1 MNSINHNNDNTISR
15 PNTCAINEARPTYK
29 RMHLAKGAQLMR
41 AATSPMEEQSL
52 PTVVFKTQP
61 MRRAVTTRLVNH
73 SSHDIVNHS
82 SPLQNNNNKMQ
93 ETDGWNVQNLPTF
106 PFYFHMEKAH
116 EYVDDESS
124 VISKRISDCLNKFDD
139 TFNVTYD
146 DEKAIAYAEGKDSSK
161 PNYCKMQIRLFQ
173 AIDSSSILVE
183 CQRRTGCCLA
193 FHSMAMRIL
202 CAAKGCPEEIQEVCP
217 HSSIGADILEK
228 CRKTSLPVEFD
239 ETDNQEIDNQCTC
252 GQYAFFS
259 SQDNECS
266 CIGTNQIVN

>member
-1 MNSINHNNDNTISR
+1 MSSINHNNDNTISQ
-15 PNTCAINEARPTYK
+15 PNSFAIREAGPIPK
-29 RMHLAKGAQLMR
+29 RMHLAKGAQLTR
-41 AATSPMEEQSL
+41 AATSPMEKQSF
-52 PTVVFKTQP
+52 PTVVFKRQP
-61 MRRAVTTRLVNH
+61 MRRAVTTRVVKH
-73 SSHDIVNHS
+73 SGHIVNHS
-82 SPLQNNNNKMQ
+82 SPLQNNNKMQ
-93 ETDGWNVQNLPTF
+93 ESDEWNVQNLPTF
-106 PFYFHMEKAH
+106 PIYYHMEKAH
-116 EYVDDESS
+116 EYVDDEPS
-124 VISKRISDCLNKFDD
+124 VISKRISDCLNKVDDKFD
-139 TFNVTYD
+139 VTYD
-146 DEKAIAYAEGKDSSK
+146 DKKAIAYAEGKDSSK

-239 ETDNQEIDNQCTC
+239 ETDIEETDNQCTC

-259 SQDNECS
+259 TQNECS
-266 CIGTNQIVN
+266 CIGTDQVVN